1 MYVDS
6 WSDVGDV
13 NDKEDNDDD
22 EDDAVKEEGEGDN
35 RDALTGQGEDDKTV
49 KDFFSLEETP
59 SIRSSADCCST
70 FRLLGFV

>member
-6 WSDVGDV
+6 WSDLG
-13 NDKEDNDDD
+13 DDD
-22 EDDAVKEEGEGDN
+22 DDDDVEEEGEEGDN
-35 RDALTGQGEDDKTV
+35 REALTGQGEDDKTL

-70 FRLLGFV
+70 LD

>member
-22 EDDAVKEEGEGDN
+22 EDDAVKEEGEGNN
-35 RDALTGQGEDDKTV
+35 REALTGRGEDDKTL
-49 KDFFSLEETP
+49 KDFFLT
-59 SIRSSADCCST
+59 
-70 FRLLGFV
+70 

>member
-35 RDALTGQGEDDKTV
+35 RDALTGQGEDDKTL
-49 KDFFSLEETP
+49 KDFFHLRKRR
-59 SIRSSADCCST
+59 RSG
-70 FRLLGFV
+70 RLQTAVQPLDY

>member
-22 EDDAVKEEGEGDN
+22 EDVAVKEEGKGDN
-35 RDALTGQGEDDKTV
+35 RGHSLDKVRMT
-49 KDFFSLEETP
+49 KGSHLRKRR
-59 SIRSSADCCST
+59 RSG
-70 FRLLGFV
+70 RLQTAVQPLDY

>member
-35 RDALTGQGEDDKTV
+35 RDALTGQGEDDKTL
-49 KDFFSLEETP
+49 KECFHLRKRR
-59 SIRSSADCCST
+59 RSG
-70 FRLLGFV
+70 RLQTAVQPLS

>member
-6 WSDVGDV
+6 WSDVNGED
-13 NDKEDNDDD
+13 EDND
-22 EDDAVKEEGEGDN
+22 VEEEEEEEGDN
-35 RDALTGQGEDDKTV
+35 REALSGQGEDDKTL

-70 FRLLGFV
+70 LDY

>member
-13 NDKEDNDDD
+13 NDEDDD
-22 EDDAVKEEGEGDN
+22 VEEEGEGEDN
-35 RDALTGQGEDDKTV
+35 REALTGQGEDDKTL

-70 FRLLGFV
+70 LD

>member
-6 WSDVGDV
+6 WSDVVGDV
-13 NDKEDNDDD
+13 NDEDDD
-22 EDDAVKEEGEGDN
+22 DDVEEEEEEEGDN
-35 RDALTGQGEDDKTV
+35 REALTGQGEDDKTL

-70 FRLLGFV
+70 LD

>member
-13 NDKEDNDDD
+13 NDEDDD
-22 EDDAVKEEGEGDN
+22 VEEEGEEGDN
-35 RDALTGQGEDDKTV
+35 REALTGQGEDDKTL

-70 FRLLGFV
+70 LD